1 MFQPFPLLRYTLLMI
16 LGIIV
21 AIKTDY
27 FDSSIYG
34 IFIASLIAFIASI
47 YYKNATLRGFIA
59 SISFLL
65 FGWILTQLHTAIKD
79 KHHFLN
85 STEFV
90 DYQVIISSNTETK
103 AKTYKVEADVKAI
116 RTDKGW
122 EKSKGK
128 VLLYFNKATSAKPVY
143 GEIFFIK
150 GTPREIEGPKNPNEF
165 DYKRYMEF
173 RGIYAHHFLYE
184 NTFKKIGY
192 QPQNSILKYAYA
204 ANHYADSLFVKHIE
218 TPYEYAIATAV
229 VIGTRDYIDDE
240 LLQAYSAAGAVHV
253 LSVSGMHVAIL
264 FVVLQFLFKRIK
276 KRKNG
281 KLLFATIVILLLWIY
296 AIFTG
301 LSSTVM
307 RATLMFTVIQLAE
320 LISKKGNIYNT
331 LAVSAFILLCY
342 NPFWVLDVGFQLSYL
357 AILGIV
363 YLHPYLR
370 LLLNPTNPILNNI
383 WEITCVSFAAQ
394 LATFPLSLY
403 YFHQF
408 PTYFLLANVPVFWVS
423 ELVLPIG
430 LLLLL
435 TSWIPYF
442 GNIFG
447 FILKWI
453 LFVLNKIIFFV
464 ESIPFSTL
472 KGFSISIYELI
483 AIYIFIIGIIYLIR
497 FAELKYLKI
506 SLLCIVAITFWN
518 IYEDYQQSHQQ
529 RLVFHF
535 IPRKTGISLIEGKS
549 SVFISDSVSI
559 ANPKIYGYHLKNFYD
574 NIGINHQSF
583 IDVKKYENRNGMTL
597 LETNGKRILWLQK
610 PFRGNINGEADYLLL
625 SNNALRKLY
634 PALQNGKFGQIIVDD
649 SNRKYIVENLKNE
662 ADSLKINLISLY
674 DTGAKG
680 VVLR

>member
-1 MFQPFPLLRYTLLMI
+1 MFHSYPLLRYTLLMI
-16 LGIIV
+16 FGIIV
-21 AIKTDY
+21 SVKTDY
-27 FDSSIYG
+27 FDTTIYL
-34 IFIASLIAFIASI
+34 IFIASIIGFIVSIYFKSAILRGVLASI
-47 YYKNATLRGFIA
+47 IF
-59 SISFLL
+59 FL
-65 FGWILTQLHTAIKD
+65 FGWILTYHHTAIQD
-79 KHHFLN
+79 QFHYLN
-85 STEFV
+85 NKEFT

-103 AKTYKVEADVKAI
+103 AKTYKVEADIKSI
-116 RTDKGW
+116 RTESGW
-122 EKSKGK
+122 TKSRGK
-128 VLLYFNKATSAKPVY
+128 VLLYFNKATSLKPIY
-143 GEIFFIK
+143 GEVYFIK

-165 DYKRYMEF
+165 DYKRYMEL

-184 NTFKKIGY
+184 NTFQKIGY
-192 QPQNSILKYAYA
+192 QPQNQLLSYAYA

-218 TPYEYAIATAV
+218 SPNEYAIATAV
-229 VIGTRDYIDDE
+229 VIGTRDYIDDD

-276 KRKNG
+276 KKKNG
-281 KLLFATIVILLLWIY
+281 KFLFATIVITLLWIY

-301 LSSTVM
+301 LSSTVL
-307 RATLMFTVIQLAE
+307 RATMMFTVIQIAE

-357 AILGIV
+357 AIIGIV
-363 YLHPYLR
+363 YLQPYIKYLWS
-370 LLLNPTNPILNNI
+370 PTNPILKNI

-430 LLLLL
+430 LFLLL
-435 TSWIPYF
+435 TAEIPF
-442 GNIFG
+442 AGAIFG

-453 LFVLNKIIFFV
+453 LWLLNKIIFFV
-464 ESIPFSTL
+464 ESIPYSTL

-497 FAELKYLKI
+497 YSELKYLKI
-506 SLLCIVAITFWN
+506 SLLCIVALMGWN
-518 IYEDYQQSHQQ
+518 VFEDYQQSRQQ
-529 RLVFHF
+529 QLVFHF
-535 IPRKTGISLIEGKS
+535 IPRKSGISLIEGKS
-549 SVFISDSVSI
+549 SVFIADSTLL

-574 NIGINHQSF
+574 NIGINNQTF
-583 IDVKKYENRNGMTL
+583 VDAKKYENKNGMAL
-597 LETNGKRILWLQK
+597 IEVNGKRILWLQK
-610 PFRGNINGEADYLLL
+610 PFKGNIDGEADYLLL
-625 SNNALRKLY
+625 SNNALRKLN
-634 PALQNGKFGQIIVDD
+634 PAIQNLKFGQIIVDD

-662 ADSLKINLISLY
+662 ADSLKINLVSLY
-674 DTGAKG
+674 DSGAI
-680 VVLR
+680 VR